1 MHRPFPSALPTPARS
16 CALPVP
22 WTWPTLL
29 NEQDQALEVYLPRK
43 YHLLQRDQLPAGIR
57 ELRSLVECTSMA
69 EKVIFV
75 VIFIVYLLAFFC
87 VSFRLFLCIF

>member
-1 MHRPFPSALPTPARS
+1 MHRPLPSALPTPARS
-16 CALPVP
+16 CAPPVP

-43 YHLLQRDQLPAGIR
+43 HHLPPRNHLPAGIR

-75 VIFIVYLLAFFC
+75 VSV
-87 VSFRLFLCIF
+87 FRFFLCKL